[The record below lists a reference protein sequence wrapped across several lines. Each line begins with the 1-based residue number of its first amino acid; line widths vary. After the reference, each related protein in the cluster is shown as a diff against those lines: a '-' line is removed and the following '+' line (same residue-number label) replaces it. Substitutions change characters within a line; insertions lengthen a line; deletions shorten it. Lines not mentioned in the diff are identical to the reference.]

1 MVNARQKK
9 DSATRIDE
17 LKHLLKQLQQDIEDI
32 RSEGEIAPSGCWIVR
47 YQAKGQKGGR
57 YWYYKWMSHEPI
69 FVAKNGNSSRH
80 QYLGKAGTEAYLKA
94 VEALSRRGRIEALE
108 RGMSTLS
115 MGLEDLVEE
124 TSRLYKS

>member
-1 MVNARQKK
+1 MANARQDK
-9 DSATRIDE
+9 DLATRLDE
-17 LKHLLKQLQQDIEDI
+17 LKHLIKQLQQDLENI
-32 RSEGEIAPSGCWIVR
+32 RDEGEIAPSGCWIVR

-69 FVAKNGNSSRH
+69 FITKNGNPSRH

-108 RGMSTLS
+108 RAMSTLS
-115 MGLEDLVEE
+115 RGLEDLVEE
-124 TSRLYKS
+124 TSRLHKS

>member
-1 MVNARQKK
+1 MANARQHK
-9 DSATRIDE
+9 DLATRLDE
-17 LKHLLKQLQQDIEDI
+17 LKHLIKQLQQDIEDI
-32 RSEGEIAPSGCWIVR
+32 RDEGEIAPSGCWIVR

-69 FVAKNGNSSRH
+69 FITKNGNPSRH

-108 RGMSTLS
+108 RAMSTLS

-124 TSRLYKS
+124 TSRLHKS

>member
-1 MVNARQKK
+1 MANARQHK
-9 DSATRIDE
+9 DLATRLDE
-17 LKHLLKQLQQDIEDI
+17 LKHLIKQLQQDIQDI
-32 RSEGEIAPSGCWIVR
+32 RDEGEIAPSGCWIVR

-69 FVAKNGNSSRH
+69 FVTKNGSPSWH

-124 TSRLYKS
+124 TSRLHKS